1 MNFYY
6 FYVNFTTMKDLSN
19 SIFTEEFSVPA
30 KTILINENSLTD
42 KLYFIKRG
50 SVRVWY
56 KTGNKEITAEIF
68 LEDKIFTSTESFLFN
83 EPSMYIFE
91 TMEDCTLKYVSKEN
105 FDLFLNKTE
114 GVKDIFYQTLL
125 KQSIAHIRSTVN
137 LLKIKPE
144 ERYRQFIAQQPN
156 IINRIPLNIIASYL
170 GITSVSLSR
179 IRSRKEFKGR
189 PLPLNDDSQ

>member
-1 MNFYY
+1 
-6 FYVNFTTMKDLSN
+6 MKEFVN
-19 SIFTEEFSVPA
+19 SIFTDEISVPA
-30 KTILINENSLTD
+30 KTILINENSHTD

-56 KTGNKEITAEIF
+56 KTGNKEVTAELF
-68 LEDKIFTSTESFLFN
+68 LENNVFTSTESFLFN

-91 TMEDCTLKYVSKEN
+91 TMEDSVMKYVSKEN
-105 FDLFLNKTE
+105 FDLFLNTTE
-114 GVKDIFYQTLL
+114 GVKDVFYQTLL

-137 LLKIKPE
+137 LLKVKPE
-144 ERYRQFIAQQPN
+144 ERYKQFIAQQPN

-179 IRSRKEFKGR
+179 IRSRKEFKG
-189 PLPLNDDSQ
+189 DHIIK